1 MEAST
6 KEGCSG
12 HTDSEGDHSVV
23 GRDVGASRSLHGIRS
38 QYSPGTLLQPAKG
51 RDYPGK
57 DDSLLAEG
65 VDALLG
71 RRLGDDEDPGEPAD

>member
-1 MEAST
+1 MEDST

-38 QYSPGTLLQPAKG
+38 QYSPGTLLSQQ
-51 RDYPGK
+51 R
-57 DDSLLAEG
+57 EG
-65 VDALLG
+65 TTRVRTIPFS
-71 RRLGDDEDPGEPAD
+71 RRGSMLC